1 LPSRTERRFGTPE
14 NRAYAILFDVIGM
27 LFHESRA
34 IGDGNWID
42 VVKRRRSVFGKR
54 KKIVLDA
61 TVKGS
66 RSCDRSITFAD
77 DAPMIF
83 HFPIAAEAAICG
95 HQSLR

>member
-1 LPSRTERRFGTPE
+1 MQSRTEPCFGTPG

-27 LFHESRA
+27 FFHESRA

-42 VVKRRRSVFGKR
+42 VVKGRRILFGKR
-54 KKIVLDA
+54 KKTVLDA

-83 HFPIAAEAAICG
+83 HFPIAAEAAKSG
-95 HQSLR
+95 HQSLK